1 MKKVIPGIVK
11 MIGKI
16 AKTIETKK
24 DLIRIK
30 VNLDE
35 TSNETYKIAKT
46 VTHRTVWHLIELIDA
61 LYHMSCSDTIKFE
74 IYETNKMSVHLRSM
88 INHGNATEI
97 EYCLKLLW
105 QLCFDDRIAQDVR
118 NDETLMARINT
129 LMDW

>member
-1 MKKVIPGIVK
+1 

-35 TSNETYKIAKT
+35 TSNETFKIART

-74 IYETNKMSVHLRSM
+74 IYETNKMSVHLRSI

-97 EYCLKLLW
+97 EYCLKLIGNYVSMTVLHKM
-105 QLCFDDRIAQDVR
+105 F
-118 NDETLMARINT
+118 ETTKLLRPKSIN
-129 LMDW
+129 